1 MVVYPHLINDVNGYC
16 CNVKFDGFSAFL
28 RGQGFSRVYCR
39 QLLNYARKYYGLL
52 FTGNLSVVAS
62 LPGRRHIM
70 ASLSQLSRFLGFYS
84 RFRALVYECGLKW
97 NGRKS
102 EDVFMSLYDNGETVK
117 QADSF
122 MNELRQK
129 ADWDVY
135 FQVAYIALLGVR
147 PVEGCNSLKI
157 ISEQGLDGYLN
168 REKLVL
174 EHFRFPKLFIRGGKK
189 LFVSVTTQNAVSLL
203 ECWRGKPVMP
213 VETLWKVIERRCRL
227 PAKLYLLR
235 RAWATRMRDAGLYPE
250 WIDFC
255 QGRLP
260 ASVFLRSYYRP
271 DMETVFSKVR
281 NVLVGMEKRYLDGTR

>member
-1 MVVYPHLINDVNGYC
+1 ML
-16 CNVKFDGFSAFL
+16 FS
-28 RGQGFSRVYCR
+28 
-39 QLLNYARKYYGLL
+39 
-52 FTGNLSVVAS
+52 GNLAAVAS
-62 LPGRRHIM
+62 LPGRRHVL
-70 ASLSQLSRFLGFYS
+70 AALSQLSRFLGCYS
-84 RFRALVYECGLKW
+84 RFRALVYESGLKW